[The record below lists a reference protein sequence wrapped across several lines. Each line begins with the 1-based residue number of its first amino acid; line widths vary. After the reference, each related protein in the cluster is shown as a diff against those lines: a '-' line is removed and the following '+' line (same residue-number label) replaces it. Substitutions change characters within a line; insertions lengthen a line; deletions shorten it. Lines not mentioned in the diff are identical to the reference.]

1 MTADEGRNMKGA
13 DERADFKES
22 YASAVAYGLSF
33 LGKDL
38 GDVFMYYLRIG
49 YNVSAEET
57 YEDPATLAQVLENIL
72 GFSAI
77 TIEKRI
83 IRSLYSQADLDSS
96 QALASLRIGHPD
108 DFSRYVL
115 EVSARINQRKATT

>member
-13 DERADFKES
+13 DQRADFKES
-22 YASAVAYGLSF
+22 YVSAVAYGLSF

-38 GDVFMYYLRIG
+38 GEVFMYYLRIG
-49 YNVSAEET
+49 YDLSAEET
-57 YEDPATLAQVLENIL
+57 YEEPATLAEVLENIL

-83 IRSLYSQADLDSS
+83 IRSSVLSS
-96 QALASLRIGHPD
+96 RPR
-108 DFSRYVL
+108 F
-115 EVSARINQRKATT
+115 VSGARIVADRSPG